1 MKNKVKITINETEDI
16 ILQDGK
22 PLVCCRDPKGAFHGC
37 SPRCPM
43 NSYAHHNP
51 VNGKDYIQF
60 YCGYELIE
68 QECEIK
74 NEKI

>member
-1 MKNKVKITINETEDI
+1 MKTKVKLTINETEDI

-43 NSYAHHNP
+43 N
-51 VNGKDYIQF
+51 DYDEKSIWF
-60 YCGYELIE
+60 YCGCNPF
-68 QECEIK
+68 ECDSEIK